1 MNRFIITIAF
11 CFLVFSINASEIPIN
26 NWLFSGTVTVQMPA
40 FYETEGLDG
49 KTFTEE
55 NLFRFPWIENDKLLP
70 KEGNSLA
77 WSNQQSFH
85 WKKVNANEDGL
96 VEWQAS
102 PKEGEGVLAYFAS
115 YLKTDR
121 WGKINLEVQSRQ
133 RFEVFIGDKPAGN
146 KYTVEKGDK
155 DPGKWSKEIAFERGN
170 HLILVRTIVTGNEE
184 AIVGFSAKLK
194 PRDYFSE
201 EAIEISL
208 NPLRTK
214 TIRDVMEGVKSRGVS
229 LSFDG
234 KYYAA
239 NFSQALPGDKS
250 ENWTEIR
257 NAENNNLEKT
267 FRHSSIAGFQWGH
280 AGNIYTY
287 RTSGENKATIWL
299 ASVDKPEP
307 KIVLNQVENL
317 GFVRWAQNG
326 EFLVFTVREQ
336 PASRPGDLKLVE
348 GMEDRMPGFRSRN
361 FLYMVNLKTGLKER
375 LTHGYIST
383 SLQDISPDGKYLLFA
398 QSRPNY
404 TESPF
409 SLQNMYLMNIET
421 REVDTLW
428 TDNKWGGRCS
438 FSPDGKFLLISAGP
452 SLFDGIGENVPEGKL
467 PNDFDTQLYIYE
479 LSSGKTDPITR
490 DFDPSVLSSY
500 WNSLDNNI
508 YMTTADKDCQK
519 LYRYNLKNRKFQLL
533 ETGIENITSVD
544 FSGGKLVASC
554 TGNNT
559 TSPPVTLLLNLRDL
573 KTRLLV
579 DAEKETYRNVKFG
592 KTKDWDFV
600 SEAGVPI
607 TGRVYYPPDF
617 DATRKYPVIVY
628 YYGGTTPVNRSFA
641 GRYPFNSYA
650 GDGYLVYVLQ
660 PSGAIGYGQAFSAE
674 HVNNWGITVA
684 DEIIEGTKLFLVD
697 HPYAD
702 ASRVGC
708 MGASYGGF
716 MTMLLMTR
724 TDIFAASISHA
735 GISSLS
741 SYWGEGYWGY
751 SYSAGASRDSY
762 PWNNRSLYVDQSPLF
777 SADKV
782 VTPMLLLHGASDTN
796 VPVGESIQMFT
807 ALKILGKPVELI
819 EVRGEDHHILTV
831 SKRYAWHNTIM
842 AWFDKWLKGEGEW
855 WEELYPKR
863 NL

>member
-1 MNRFIITIAF
+1 MNRFIFTIAF
-11 CFLVFSINASEIPIN
+11 SFLFFSIQASEIPIRD
-26 NWLFSGTVTVQMPA
+26 WLFSGTVGVQMPA
-40 FYETEGLDG
+40 FSETENLEG
-49 KTFTEE
+49 KTFNEE
-55 NLFRFPWIENDKLLP
+55 SLFRFPSMEKDKLIP
-70 KEGNSLA
+70 KEGISVA
-77 WSNQQSFH
+77 WSSQQSFL
-85 WKKVNANEDGL
+85 WKKMSANENGWI
-96 VEWQAS
+96 EWQAS
-102 PKEGEGVLAYFAS
+102 PKESEGALAYFAS

-121 WGKINLEVQSRQ
+121 WGKINIEVQSRQ
-133 RFEVFIGDKPAGN
+133 RFEVFIGDKLAGG
-146 KYTVEKGDK
+146 KYTVEKAEK
-155 DPGKWSKEIAFERGN
+155 DPGKWSKEIAFEKGN
-170 HLILVRTIVTGNEE
+170 HLILVKTFISENDE
-184 AIVGFSAKLK
+184 ASGGFSAKLK
-194 PRDYFSE
+194 PRDYYLD
-201 EAIEISL
+201 EAIEIGL
-208 NPLRTK
+208 NPARTK
-214 TIRDVMEGVKSRGVS
+214 TIYDVMEGLKSRGVS

-234 KYYAA
+234 KYYAVS
-239 NFSQALPGDKS
+239 FSQALPGDKS
-250 ENWTEIR
+250 ESWTEIR
-257 NAENNNLEKT
+257 NAENNQLVKT
-267 FRHSSIAGFQWGH
+267 FRHSSAAGFQWGPD
-280 AGNIYTY
+280 GNSYVY
-287 RTSGENKATIWL
+287 RTSGDNKATIWM

-317 GFVRWAQNG
+317 GLIRWSPNG
-326 EFLVFTVREQ
+326 EFLVYSVREQ
-336 PASRPGDLKLVE
+336 PTAKTGDLKLVE
-348 GMEDRMPGFRSRN
+348 GMEDRLPGFRSRN
-361 FLYMVNLKTGLKER
+361 FLYTVNLKTGLKER

-421 REVDTLW
+421 RVVDTLW

-452 SLFDGIGENVPEGKL
+452 SLFGGIGENVPEGKL
-467 PNDFDTQLYIYE
+467 PNHFDTQLYIYE
-479 LSSGKTDPITR
+479 LSTGKTDPITR
-490 DFDPSVLSSY
+490 DFNPSVLSSY
-500 WNSLDNNI
+500 WNSMDNQI
-508 YMTTADKDCQK
+508 YITSADKDCQK
-519 LYRYNLKNRKFQLL
+519 IYQYNLKTKKFRLL
-533 ETGIENITSVD
+533 ETGIENISSVD
-544 FSGGKLVASC
+544 FAGGKPVAVC

-559 TSPPVTLLLNLRDL
+559 TSPPVSILLNLKDL

-579 DAEKETYRNVKFG
+579 DAEKDTYGNVKFG

-600 SEAGVPI
+600 SGAGVQI

-617 DATRKYPVIVY
+617 DATKKYPVLVY

-684 DEIIEGTKLFLVD
+684 DEIIEGTKLFLKD
-697 HPYAD
+697 HSYAD

-735 GISSLS
+735 GISSIS

-796 VPVGESIQMFT
+796 VPLGESIQMFT
-807 ALKILGKPVELI
+807 ALKILGKPVEMI
-819 EVRGEDHHILTV
+819 EVKGEDHHILTV

-855 WEELYPKR
+855 WDEMYPKR

>member
-1 MNRFIITIAF
+1 MNRLIFAIAF
-11 CFLVFSINASEIPIN
+11 CFLFLSIKASEIPLK

-40 FYETEGLDG
+40 FSETENLDG
-49 KTFTEE
+49 KKFTEE
-55 NLFRFPWIENDKLLP
+55 NLFRFSWMENDKLLP
-70 KEGNSLA
+70 KEGASLA
-77 WSNQQSFH
+77 WNNQQTIS
-85 WKKVNANEDGL
+85 WRAIRANDAGLIEWNAAIDER
-96 VEWQAS
+96 EAAM
-102 PKEGEGVLAYFAS
+102 AYFAS
-115 YLKTDR
+115 YVKTGR
-121 WGKINLEVQSRQ
+121 WGKLTVEVHSRQ
-133 RFEVFIGDKPAGN
+133 RFEVYIGDKLTGS
-146 KYTVEKGDK
+146 KYTVESAEK
-155 DPGKWSKEIAFERGN
+155 DPGKWSKEISLEKGN
-170 HLILVRTIVTGNEE
+170 HLILVKTFSTGKDVMP
-184 AIVGFSAKLK
+184 AGFSAKLK
-194 PRDYFSE
+194 PRDYYLE
-201 EAIEISL
+201 GAISL
-208 NPLRTK
+208 SLDPTRTK
-214 TIRDVMEGVKSRGVS
+214 SIQDVLEGVKSRGVS
-229 LSFDG
+229 LSYDG

-239 NFSQALPGDKS
+239 NFSQVLPGDKS
-250 ENWTEIR
+250 ESWTEIR
-257 NAENNNLEKT
+257 NADNNQLVKT
-267 FRHSSIAGFQWGH
+267 FRHSSISGLQWGPS
-280 AGNIYTY
+280 GYIFVY
-287 RTSGENKATIWL
+287 RTAGSNKSTIWL

-307 KIVLNQVENL
+307 QIVLNQVENL
-317 GFVRWAQNG
+317 GLIRWSPNG
-326 EFLVFTVREQ
+326 EFFIYSVREQ
-336 PASRPGDLKLVE
+336 PAAKTGDLKLVE

-383 SLQDISPDGKYLLFA
+383 SLHDISPDGKLMLFS
-398 QSRPNY
+398 QSGPNY
-404 TESPF
+404 TASPF
-409 SLQNMYLMNIET
+409 SLQNMYVMNIET
-421 REVDTLW
+421 RRVDTLW
-428 TDNKWGGRCS
+428 TENKWGGRCS
-438 FSPDGKFLLISAGP
+438 FSPDGKYLLISAGP
-452 SLFDGIGENVPEGKL
+452 SLFNGIGENVPEGKL
-467 PNDFDTQLYIYE
+467 PNHFDTQLYIYE
-479 LSSGKTDPITR
+479 LSSGKTEAITR
-490 DFDPSVLSSY
+490 EFDPSVISSY
-500 WNSLDNNI
+500 WNPLDNNI
-508 YMTTADKDCQK
+508 YITTADKDCQK
-519 LYRYNLKNRKFQLL
+519 LYRYNLKNKKFQLL
-533 ETGIENITSVD
+533 ETGMENITAVD
-544 FSGGKLVASC
+544 FAGGKLVASL

-559 TSPPVTLLLNLRDL
+559 TSAPVTILLNLKDL

-579 DAEKETYRNVKFG
+579 DAEKETYSNVKFG

-600 SEAGVPI
+600 SEAGVSI

-617 DATRKYPVIVY
+617 DVTKKYPVIVY

-684 DEIIEGTKLFLVD
+684 DEIIQGTKLFLKD
-697 HPYAD
+697 HSYAD
-702 ASRVGC
+702 ASKVGC

-735 GISSLS
+735 GISSIS

-762 PWNNRSLYVDQSPLF
+762 PWNNRSLYIDQSPLF
-777 SADKV
+777 NADKV

-807 ALKILGKPVELI
+807 ALKILGKPVEFV
-819 EVRGEDHHILTV
+819 EVKGEDHHILTV

>member
-1 MNRFIITIAF
+1 MNRFIFTIAF
-11 CFLVFSINASEIPIN
+11 CFLVFSIKASEIPIKD
-26 NWLFSGTVTVQMPA
+26 WLFSGTVTVQMPA
-40 FYETEGLDG
+40 FSETENLDG
-49 KTFTEE
+49 KKFTEE
-55 NLFRFPWIENDKLLP
+55 NLFRFPWIENDKLMPL
-70 KEGNSLA
+70 EGRSLS

-85 WKKVNANEDGL
+85 WKKVNANEDDL
-96 VEWQAS
+96 VEWQAA
-102 PKEGEGVLAYFAS
+102 PGENKGGLAYFAT
-115 YLKTDR
+115 YLKTNR

-133 RFEVFIGDKPAGN
+133 RFEVFIGDKPTGS
-146 KYTVEKGDK
+146 KYTVEKSDK
-155 DPGKWSKEIAFERGN
+155 DPGKWSKEIAFEKGN
-170 HLILVRTIVTGNEE
+170 HLILVRTIVSGNDET
-184 AIVGFSAKLK
+184 ALGFSAKLK
-194 PRDYFSE
+194 PRDYYSDE
-201 EAIEISL
+201 SIEISL

-214 TIRDVMEGVKSRGVS
+214 TIQDVMEGVKSRGVS

-234 KYYAA
+234 KYYAV

-250 ENWTEIR
+250 ESWTEIR
-257 NAENNNLEKT
+257 NAENNQLVQT
-267 FRHSSIAGFQWGH
+267 FRHSSAAGFQWGPT
-280 AGNIYTY
+280 GNIYIY
-287 RTSGENKATIWL
+287 RTSGENKATIWM
-299 ASVDKPEP
+299 ASVEKPEP

-317 GFVRWAQNG
+317 GFIRWAPSG
-326 EFLVFTVREQ
+326 EFMVYSVREQ
-336 PASRPGDLKLVE
+336 PTAKTGDLKLVE
-348 GMEDRMPGFRSRN
+348 GMEDRLPGFRSRN

-375 LTHGYIST
+375 LTHGHVST
-383 SLQDISPDGKYLLFA
+383 SLQDISPDSKYLLFS
-398 QSRPNY
+398 QSRSNY

-421 REVDTLW
+421 RVVDTLW
-428 TDNKWGGRCS
+428 NDNKWGGRCS

-452 SLFDGIGENVPEGKL
+452 SLFDGIGEKVPEGKL
-467 PNDFDTQLYIYE
+467 PNHFDTQLYIYE

-500 WNSLDNNI
+500 WSSLDNQI
-508 YMTTADKDCQK
+508 YITTADKDRQK
-519 LYRYNLKNRKFQLL
+519 LYRYNLKNKKFQIL
-533 ETGIENITSVD
+533 EIGIENISSVD
-544 FSGGKLVASC
+544 FSDGKLVAAC

-559 TSPPVTLLLNLRDL
+559 TSPPVTLLLNLKDL

-579 DAEKETYRNVKFG
+579 DAEKETYSNVKFG
-592 KTKDWDFV
+592 KAKDWDFV

-617 DATRKYPVIVY
+617 DASRKYPVIVY

-684 DEIIEGTKLFLVD
+684 DEIIRGTKLFLKD
-697 HPYAD
+697 HSYAD

-735 GISSLS
+735 GISSIS

-751 SYSAGASRDSY
+751 SYSSGASRDSY

-819 EVRGEDHHILTV
+819 EVRGEDHHILTA

-855 WEELYPKR
+855 WEEQYPKR

>member
-1 MNRFIITIAF
+1 MNRLILTIAS
-11 CFLVFSINASEIPIN
+11 CFLVFSLKASEITLK
-26 NWLFSGTVTVQMPA
+26 NWLFSGGVLIQTPA
-40 FYETEGLDG
+40 FSETENLDG
-49 KTFTEE
+49 KKFTEE

-70 KEGNSLA
+70 KAGSILQWNNKQTISWRA
-77 WSNQQSFH
+77 VS
-85 WKKVNANEDGL
+85 ANDDGL
-96 VEWQAS
+96 IEWNAVLDE
-102 PKEGEGVLAYFAS
+102 KEAALAYFAA
-115 YLKTDR
+115 YVKTDR
-121 WGKINLEVQSRQ
+121 WGKVTFEVQSRQ
-133 RFEVFIGDKPAGN
+133 RFEVYIGDKLAGS
-146 KYTVEKGDK
+146 KYTVENKEK
-155 DPGKWSKEIAFERGN
+155 DPGKWSKEISLEKGN
-170 HLILVRTIVTGNEE
+170 HLILVKTFTTVKDLTP
-184 AIVGFSAKLK
+184 AGFSAKLK
-194 PRDYFSE
+194 PRDYYSKGS
-201 EAIEISL
+201 ISLSL
-208 NPLRTK
+208 NPARTK
-214 TIRDVMEGVKSRGVS
+214 SIQDVLEGVKSRGVN
-229 LSFDG
+229 LSYDG

-239 NFSQALPGDKS
+239 NFSKALPGDKS

-257 NAENNNLEKT
+257 NADNNQLVKT
-267 FRHSSIAGFQWGH
+267 FRHSSISDFQWGPS
-280 AGNIYTY
+280 GNIYVY
-287 RTSGENKATIWL
+287 RTTGDNKAIIWL
-299 ASVDKPEP
+299 ASVEKPEP
-307 KIVLNQVENL
+307 QIVLNQVENL
-317 GFVRWAQNG
+317 GFIRWAPNG
-326 EFLVFTVREQ
+326 EFMVYSVREQ
-336 PASRPGDLKLVE
+336 STAKTGDLKLVE
-348 GMEDRMPGFRSRN
+348 GMEDRLPGFRSRN
-361 FLYMVNLKTGLKER
+361 FLYRVNLKTGLRER
-375 LTHGYIST
+375 LTHGYVST
-383 SLQDISPDGKYLLFA
+383 SLQDISPDGKLMLFS
-398 QSRPNY
+398 QSVPNY
-404 TESPF
+404 TRSPF

-421 REVDTLW
+421 RSVDTLW

-452 SLFDGIGENVPEGKL
+452 SLFGGIGENVPEGKL
-467 PNDFDTQLYIYE
+467 PNHFDTQLYIYE

-500 WNSLDNNI
+500 WNSQDNQI
-508 YMTTADKDCQK
+508 YITTADKDCQK
-519 LYRYNLKNRKFQLL
+519 LYRYNLKNRKFQIL

-544 FSGGKLVASC
+544 FSGGKLLAAC

-559 TSPPVTLLLNLRDL
+559 TSPPRTLLLNLKDL

-579 DAEKETYRNVKFG
+579 DAEKEQYRDVKFG
-592 KTKDWDFV
+592 KTKNWDFV

-617 DATRKYPVIVY
+617 DATKKYPVIVY

-650 GDGYLVYVLQ
+650 GDGYLIYVLQ

-684 DEIIEGTKLFLVD
+684 DEIIQGTKLFLKD
-697 HPYAD
+697 HSYTD

-735 GISSLS
+735 GISSIS

-807 ALKILGKPVELI
+807 ALKILGKPVEMI
-819 EVRGEDHHILTV
+819 EVKGEDHHILTV

-855 WEELYPKR
+855 WDEMYPKR